1 MFFLGEKILFCG
13 QDEVLQVLEKIDLQ
27 NFSDFLYKVTVAYQ
41 LIIDLSDIFGKNLVL
56 RFLDQKLFEM
66 GPKWCFSGI
75 IESNCLELS

>member
-1 MFFLGEKILFCG
+1 MFCG

-66 GPKWCFSGI
+66 GPK
-75 IESNCLELS
+75 